1 MKISYCL
8 FLTLFISTPI
18 FGQRKAFIP
27 EPGEGISLNS
37 SSLLIVGA
45 SGSYVSSWKANSQ
58 EFQLLRENT
67 IGLSHFGIAY
77 GVGYSGHFYHGN
89 LHVDVAADGQQTLE
103 NLSGQSYISNR
114 LATEYVDGVLEWRYR
129 SNSNKNGRYTRVYV
143 GGLVGYLTDSY
154 SYLEMEDYR
163 VKFYNIGGFS
173 TLRYGA
179 YLKAGRGPF
188 NLYYYYGLNPMVE
201 SGVLVP
207 VLGAATSQ
215 NIGLS
220 ITL

>member
-1 MKISYCL
+1 MS
-8 FLTLFISTPI
+8 FNT
-18 FGQRKAFIP
+18 
-27 EPGEGISLNS
+27 
-37 SSLLIVGA
+37 SSLMVVGA
-45 SGSYVSSWKANSQ
+45 SGAYVPSWKANSQ
-58 EFQLLRENT
+58 EFQVLRENT

-89 LHVDVAADGQQTLE
+89 LHVDVASNGQQSVEHLD
-103 NLSGQSYISNR
+103 GQSYISNR
-114 LATEYVDGVLEWRYR
+114 LATEYVDGVLELRYR
-129 SNSNKNGRYTRVYV
+129 SNSNRNGRYTRLYV
-143 GGLVGYLTDSY
+143 GGLIGYLTDSY
-154 SYLEMEDYR
+154 SYLETENYR
-163 VKFYNIGGFS
+163 VKFYKIGGFS

-188 NLYYYYGLNPMVE
+188 NLYYYYGLNPIVE

-207 VLGAATSQ
+207 DLGAATSQ